1 MNRMKITEKDYVKAN
16 RKASREQEI
25 ETYGKP
31 ISMITR
37 IVVSKKKYNRR
48 RDRKIPSFFLR
59 IIVNFYRLF
68 DIYIQTR
75 NIWHY
80 QKF

>member
-1 MNRMKITEKDYVKAN
+1 MKGKKISYKDYIKAN

-37 IVVSKKKYNRR
+37 VAVSKKKYNRR
-48 RDRKIPSFFLR
+48 RGRKIPSFFD
-59 IIVNFYRLF
+59 N
-68 DIYIQTR
+68 
-75 NIWHY
+75 NG
-80 QKF
+80 